1 MLGYVLTDMHI
12 IRLLVCYKTQ
22 FCFESLLASCQILL
36 LALMGVGGIIMGI
49 PSSKTAIDVCCF
61 TSMIFGAYTTFFSR
75 DEFEIRCIKLEP
87 TRNKIPQP
95 FHLLHASKILV
106 ITLAFGNDI
115 CMVLSSGIIVP
126 CFSCLH

>member
-49 PSSKTAIDVCCF
+49 SSSKTAIDVCCF
-61 TSMIFGAYTTFFSR
+61 TSMIFGAYTTFFFSR

-87 TRNKIPQP
+87 TGNKISQP

-106 ITLAFGNDI
+106 ITLAFGSYI
-115 CMVLSSGIIVP
+115 
-126 CFSCLH
+126 

>member
-1 MLGYVLTDMHI
+1 LSDSA
-12 IRLLVCYKTQ
+12 
-22 FCFESLLASCQILL
+22 FSSN
-36 LALMGVGGIIMGI
+36 GGGGNNSGDIELNS
-49 PSSKTAIDVCCF
+49 SSKTAIDICCF

-106 ITLAFGNDI
+106 ITLAFGSYI
-115 CMVLSSGIIVP
+115 
-126 CFSCLH
+126 